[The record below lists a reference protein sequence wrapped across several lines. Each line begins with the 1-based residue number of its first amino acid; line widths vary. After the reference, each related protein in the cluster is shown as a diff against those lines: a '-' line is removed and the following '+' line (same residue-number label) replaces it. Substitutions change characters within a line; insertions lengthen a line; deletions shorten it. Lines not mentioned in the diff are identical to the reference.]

1 MGQGGVSPPCASG
14 SDGASALAD
23 PQGQAHGASLTGG
36 LRGPP
41 VGDGGSLQAVAA
53 VVVDR
58 GGEHVASLL
67 EKLLLGHDR
76 VSCG

>member
-1 MGQGGVSPPCASG
+1 MGRGACGPPCASG
-14 SDGASALAD
+14 SDGTGALGD
-23 PQGQAHGASLTGG
+23 PQGQAHGAGLADG
-36 LRGPP
+36 LRLAA

-58 GGEHVASLL
+58 GGQDVAGLL